1 MDRTIIEIILPYIAT
16 KIDTDFKIIAEDI
29 GLILKDVTR
38 VLIRTTDMETEKD
51 IQTIT
56 SDERLFIK
64 KS

>member
-1 MDRTIIEIILPYIAT
+1 MDQTIIEIILPYIAT

-29 GLILKDVTR
+29 GLNLKDITR
-38 VLIRTTDMETEKD
+38 VLISTTDMETEKD